1 MCSKNMFRPYDLKT
15 EEQGYLLG
23 MARAAAEIV
32 GEREREIY
40 RYRHRYRYRY
50 MGAGRQKDQ
59 GERNPRQSR

>member
-32 GEREREIY
+32 GERER
-40 RYRHRYRYRY
+40 
-50 MGAGRQKDQ
+50 DL
-59 GERNPRQSR
+59 